1 MKIRLIEVQR
11 PDPGEA
17 ASDWFDADGEKF
29 FCPSLSLPIIASL
42 TDDQVTI
49 IDQKVQTLENLDADL
64 IGVSFKSFSLKAAQ
78 DIALKAKKDKIPI
91 VAGGIH
97 ASLVP
102 NELTQYFDAVVVGEG
117 EINWKRLIDDFKKN
131 NLQNVYQVDELADLT
146 QQPIPR
152 FDLLDNSKYY
162 LHAIQASRGCSLDCE
177 FCPTKQ
183 MFGGV
188 FRLKKVEQVVNEIK
202 VAIEIENKKILFC
215 DDIFGAGNKAFIQV
229 LLREIKKL
237 GLRFIIISDFQVL
250 DDKMIAA
257 LADAGCFS
265 ICLNM
270 PSTFTAAEVNTV
282 QTIHLAGIDVWGY
295 FMFGFEDQDA
305 RIFER
310 VVDFV
315 KKVDMKVLS
324 LTVMAPFPNTPIF
337 NRLQKE
343 NRLKTCDWNLY
354 HQNGVV
360 HTPAKMSAE
369 ELERGYQWIRKEL
382 NDILGFP
389 KYSKLFK
396 YSYPCN
402 KESEP

>member
-1 MKIRLIEVQR
+1 MKIQLIEVQR
-11 PDPGEA
+11 QDAGEA
-17 ASDWFDADGEKF
+17 AADWFDANGEKF

-42 TDDQVTI
+42 TDDDVTI
-49 IDQKVQTLENLDADL
+49 IDQKVQPLENLDADL

-78 DIALKAKKDKIPI
+78 DIALKAKKEKIPI
-91 VAGGIH
+91 AAGGIH

-102 NELTQYFDAVVVGEG
+102 NELLEYFDAVVVGEG
-117 EINWKRLIDDFKKN
+117 EINWKRLLDDFKRNK
-131 NLQNVYQVDELADLT
+131 LQRIYQADELADLT

-152 FDLLDNSKYY
+152 FDLLDNSKYH

-188 FRLKKVEQVVNEIK
+188 FRLKRVKQVVSEIK
-202 VAIEIENKKILFC
+202 AVIDIENKKILFC
-215 DDIFGAGNKAFIQV
+215 DDIFGAGDKEFIHT
-229 LLREIKKL
+229 LLLEMKKL
-237 GLRFIIISDFQVL
+237 GLQFIIISDFQVL

-270 PSTFTAAEVNTV
+270 PSTFTAEEVNTV
-282 QTIHLAGIDVWGY
+282 QTIHSAGIDVWGY

-305 RIFER
+305 TIFER

-369 ELERGYQWIRKEL
+369 ELEQGYQQVRKKL
-382 NDILGFP
+382 ADILGFP
-389 KYSKLFK
+389 NYSTHLK
-396 YSYPCN
+396 N
-402 KESEP
+402 IE